1 MLLHLGVVVLVDD
14 VDFIDGVV
22 LDLVK
27 MMCLLL
33 FCFLSMLLLL

>member
-14 VDFIDGVV
+14 VDFIGGVV
-22 LDLVK
+22 LVLVK
-27 MMCLLL
+27 IMCLLL